1 MTILQ
6 VFPDEFHLQTLN
18 AFLKSCADLHQNVNV
33 KNIII
38 ALIDRLAMFAH
49 RGDGPGIPEDIRL
62 FEIFSQQVS
71 HVIQV
76 LLLFHFIEGF

>member
-1 MTILQ
+1 M
-6 VFPDEFHLQTLN
+6 
-18 AFLKSCADLHQNVNV
+18 NV

-49 RGDGPGIPEDIRL
+49 RGDGPGIPNDIRL
-62 FEIFSQQVS
+62 FEIFSQQVA

-76 LLLFHFIEGF
+76 SNTSFARQQLALKIIIYLRFELM

>member
-1 MTILQ
+1 M
-6 VFPDEFHLQTLN
+6 
-18 AFLKSCADLHQNVNV
+18 NV

-49 RGDGPGIPEDIRL
+49 RGDGPGIPNDIRL
-62 FEIFSQQVS
+62 FEIFSQQVA

-76 LLLFHFIEGF
+76 SNTSFAREQLALKINIYLLFELM

>member
-1 MTILQ
+1 M
-6 VFPDEFHLQTLN
+6 
-18 AFLKSCADLHQNVNV
+18 NV

-49 RGDGPGIPEDIRL
+49 RGDGPGIPNDIRL
-62 FEIFSQQVS
+62 FEIFSQQVA

-76 LLLFHFIEGF
+76 SNTSFVRQQLALKINIYLFFELM

>member
-1 MTILQ
+1 M
-6 VFPDEFHLQTLN
+6 
-18 AFLKSCADLHQNVNV
+18 NV

-49 RGDGPGIPEDIRL
+49 RGDGPGIPNDIRL
-62 FEIFSQQVS
+62 FEIFSQQVA

-76 LLLFHFIEGF
+76 SNPPFARQQQLVLKVNILYLLFEC